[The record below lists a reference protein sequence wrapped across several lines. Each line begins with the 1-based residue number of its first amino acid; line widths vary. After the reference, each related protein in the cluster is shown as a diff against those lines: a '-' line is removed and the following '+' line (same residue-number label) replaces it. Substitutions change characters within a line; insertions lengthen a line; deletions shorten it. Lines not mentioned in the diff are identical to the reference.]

1 MEIKITTKYNV
12 GDTVWAFHYITD
24 GDSVDNWHQGIEE
37 MKIESIRL
45 VIQEDGILVVEYFL
59 EGLVSYEGENWFPEN
74 PDESYFSD
82 AIFKTKEEAEEYF
95 KKYIFF
101 YRHGNRNNT

>member
-12 GDTVWAFHYITD
+12 GDTVWAFRYITE
-24 GDSVDNWHQGIEE
+24 GNLDNWHQGIEE

-45 VIQEDGILVVEYFL
+45 VIQEDGIIVVEYFL
-59 EGLVSYEGENWFPEN
+59 EGLVSYEGENWFPET

-82 AIFKTKEEAEEYF
+82 AIFKTKEEAEEYL
-95 KKYIFF
+95 KKYQSQ
-101 YRHGNRNNT
+101 YGNRNNT